1 MFQNANMKSRKKCVL
16 ERDFSGIT
24 IFGVKIK
31 GPCFEMC
38 FCDVIVEGLLL
49 AANTIRALHIMTDTN
64 QERVRNAKDS
74 ISITIQK
81 ARDRV
86 DLRSFF
92 FSFLFLFA
100 FSLSHNREQL
110 VKYLEMFCRVL
121 FFFVPFPLFYG
132 PQLFC

>member
-24 IFGVKIK
+24 IFGVEIK

-86 DLRSFF
+86 DLRFWGHTE
-92 FSFLFLFA
+92 
-100 FSLSHNREQL
+100 LSVCATVNLPLSQNHDQR
-110 VKYLEMFCRVL
+110 RVA
-121 FFFVPFPLFYG
+121 
-132 PQLFC
+132 

>member
-1 MFQNANMKSRKKCVL
+1 
-16 ERDFSGIT
+16 
-24 IFGVKIK
+24 
-31 GPCFEMC
+31 MC

-92 FSFLFLFA
+92 F
-100 FSLSHNREQL
+100 R
-110 VKYLEMFCRVL
+110 
-121 FFFVPFPLFYG
+121 FFFYLLFHY
-132 PQLFC
+132 LIIESNLSSILKCSVEFYFFCAISSVLWAPVILLTGLRWQWGGG